1 MIRKWRIVGDNDLGD
16 IIARKLCVKG
26 NVIMFEFYLA
36 FKLIVEQEKRKERL
50 LREVN
55 FHFGVY
61 SEAGAGNMFF
71 QSDKHSQV
79 KGAEKHKKNRN
90 FRE

>member
-1 MIRKWRIVGDNDLGD
+1 MNLNWHSKP
-16 IIARKLCVKG
+16 
-26 NVIMFEFYLA
+26 
-36 FKLIVEQEKRKERL
+36 IVEQEKREERL

-61 SEAGAGNMFF
+61 SEAGAGNMLF

-79 KGAEKHKKNRN
+79 KGGGKTQEKQEFLRVMNMRSIS
-90 FRE
+90 FWI

>member
-1 MIRKWRIVGDNDLGD
+1 MNLNWHSKP
-16 IIARKLCVKG
+16 
-26 NVIMFEFYLA
+26 
-36 FKLIVEQEKRKERL
+36 IVEQEKREERL

-61 SEAGAGNMFF
+61 SEAGAGNMLF

-79 KGAEKHKKNRN
+79 KGGGKTQEKQEFLRVINMRSIS
-90 FRE
+90 FLI

>member
-1 MIRKWRIVGDNDLGD
+1 MNFTW
-16 IIARKLCVKG
+16 
-26 NVIMFEFYLA
+26 YS
-36 FKLIVEQEKRKERL
+36 KLIVKKNKREERL

-61 SEAGAGNMFF
+61 SEAGAGNMLF

-79 KGAEKHKKNRN
+79 KGGGKTQEKQEFSRVINMRSI
-90 FRE
+90 

>member
-36 FKLIVEQEKRKERL
+36 LKLIVEQEKRKERENRTCHYMRTTFL
-50 LREVN
+50 LLKVLFGQE
-55 FHFGVY
+55 HF
-61 SEAGAGNMFF
+61 S
-71 QSDKHSQV
+71 
-79 KGAEKHKKNRN
+79 
-90 FRE
+90 

>member
-1 MIRKWRIVGDNDLGD
+1 MNFTWYS
-16 IIARKLCVKG
+16 KL
-26 NVIMFEFYLA
+26 L
-36 FKLIVEQEKRKERL
+36 VEENKREERL

-61 SEAGAGNMFF
+61 SEAGAGNMLF

-79 KGAEKHKKNRN
+79 KGGGKTQEKEEFSRVINMRSIS
-90 FRE
+90 FWI